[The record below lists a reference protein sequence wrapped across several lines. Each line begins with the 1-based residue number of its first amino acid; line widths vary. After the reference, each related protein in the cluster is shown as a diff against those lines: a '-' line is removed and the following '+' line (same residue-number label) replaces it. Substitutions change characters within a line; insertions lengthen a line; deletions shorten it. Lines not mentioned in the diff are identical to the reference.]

1 MIQNSLLRAMAHR
14 NFRLFFVGQSV
25 SLIGTW
31 MQQLALSWQV
41 YLLTGSALWLGIVG
55 FAGQIPAFFLA
66 PLAGVVTDRHNRHRL
81 IVLTQTLMMVQAFVL
96 ALLAWSLDRQMI
108 DRWPGVYLIVGLSV
122 FLGIVNVF
130 DMTGRQAFLTDMV
143 EGREDLANAI
153 ALNSSMFNGARL
165 VGPALAGLLLAQ
177 TSVAVCFL
185 ANGLSYVA
193 VIASLLAMRV
203 KPHEPPKHV
212 APVLHG
218 LREGIVYA
226 FGFRP
231 IRALLLLLAL
241 VSFMGLSY
249 TVLLPI
255 FADSLIGGGAT
266 TLGLLSAA
274 SGVGALVS
282 AVYLAARKTI
292 LGLGRW
298 IALAPAVFGL
308 ALLGFSLARGLGLA
322 LPMLCFCGAAMML
335 QMAASNTVLQTIV
348 EEDKRGRVMS
358 FYTMAFMGMAP
369 LGSLLAGGLADLIG
383 VQNTVRVGGVA
394 CIAGSVLF
402 TLALPAIRETLRPI
416 YRRMGIL
423 PEVASGIQKAT
434 ELNVLPGRTG

>member
-1 MIQNSLLRAMAHR
+1 LLLRALGHR
-14 NFRLFFVGQSV
+14 NFRLFFFGQTV

-41 YLLTGSALWLGIVG
+41 FLLTKSALWLGIVG
-55 FAGQIPAFFLA
+55 FSGQIPAFFLA
-66 PLAGVVTDRHNRHRL
+66 ALAGVVVDRHNRHRL
-81 IVLTQTLMMVQAFVL
+81 LVLTQTLMMVQAFVL
-96 ALLAWSLDRQMI
+96 ALLAWALDRQLI
-108 DRWPGVYLIVGLSV
+108 STWPGVSLIVVLSV

-153 ALNSSMFNGARL
+153 ALNSSMVNGARL
-165 VGPALAGLLLAQ
+165 VGPALAGFVLAQ

-185 ANGLSYVA
+185 ANGISYIA
-193 VIASLLAMRV
+193 VIAALLAMQV
-203 KPHEPPKHV
+203 KPHERPKH
-212 APVLHG
+212 APPLQG

-241 VSFMGLSY
+241 VSLMGLSY

-255 FADSLIGGGAT
+255 FADSIIGGGAT

-274 SGVGALVS
+274 SGVGALVA
-282 AVYLAARKTI
+282 AVYLAMRRTI
-292 LGLGRW
+292 VGLGRW
-298 IALAPAVFGL
+298 IAAAPAVFGV
-308 ALLGFSLARGLGLA
+308 ALIGFSLAGGLALA
-322 LPMLCFCGAAMML
+322 LPMLFLCGAAMMI
-335 QMAASNTVLQTIV
+335 QMASSNTILQTIV

-369 LGSLLAGGLADLIG
+369 LGSLLAGGLGDGIG
-383 VQNTVRVGGVA
+383 VQNMVRVAGVS
-394 CIAGSVLF
+394 CIVGSLLF
-402 TLALPAIRETLRPI
+402 TLALPALREKVRPI

-423 PEVASGIQKAT
+423 PEVAAGIQGAT
-434 ELNVLPGRTG
+434 EMGVPPERAA